1 MSSILDFRGL
11 YFCAA
16 YLPANNLRRISTIYL
31 RGYWKGN
38 ENDRLVTIA
47 SEHFRESASL
57 PQYLDC
63 NTVFDMR
70 LRVTFLRQKTVSLQ
84 SNIAHRE

>member
-16 YLPANNLRRISTIYL
+16 YLPANSLRRISTIYL

-47 SEHFRESASL
+47 LEHFR
-57 PQYLDC
+57 
-63 NTVFDMR
+63 
-70 LRVTFLRQKTVSLQ
+70 VSNLINHVIKVKKKY
-84 SNIAHRE
+84 SE